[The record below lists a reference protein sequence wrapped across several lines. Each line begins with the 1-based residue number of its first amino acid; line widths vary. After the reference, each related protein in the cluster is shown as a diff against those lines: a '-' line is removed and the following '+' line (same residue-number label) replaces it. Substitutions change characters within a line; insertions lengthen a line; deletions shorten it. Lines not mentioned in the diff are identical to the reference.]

1 MTSEDIRNM
10 SVRYLLDKD
19 YFLNDEDTYDV
30 GKEGFISFNLAPP
43 CFLCPHIGGHYC
55 FKCLY
60 ITENGGLSYQKEKRH
75 IYHHLVIG

>member
-1 MTSEDIRNM
+1 M
-10 SVRYLLDKD
+10 SAIDLLDKD

-43 CFLCPHIGGHYC
+43 CFLCPQTGGHYW

-60 ITENGGLSYQKEKRH
+60 ITENGGISYKIKRQQTS
-75 IYHHLVIG
+75 